1 VFWLPN
7 AIVGDS
13 RGLRT
18 RREGSTSGEREM
30 FDTIVVPV
38 DGSAFGE
45 LALPVG
51 LGIGCKT
58 GGEVRVVTIIT
69 PIPFAHTPGEAE
81 VLAAE
86 VEGLD
91 LAREKGQEYLA
102 ELQKRMILSGCDVPI
117 SCHVEVGA
125 VTEKLV
131 DHAKASRADLV
142 VLTTHGR
149 GPLQRAWLGSVADSL
164 LRWAPCPVLAIRPK
178 EGEKAEPKD
187 MELRHILVTL
197 DGSGESREI
206 LPLAKALAKLFDSRM
221 TLLRVIPPPYP
232 VPSPYIPHA
241 AQEFKAHAA
250 ETEAAHE
257 ALEKEAAALAAEGLR
272 VEVETRPGAHPAQG
286 ILEFAAEAGVDLI
299 AMATRGRGGVSR
311 LVLGSVADK
320 VIRGGTVPVL
330 FHRSP

>member
-1 VFWLPN
+1 
-7 AIVGDS
+7 
-13 RGLRT
+13 
-18 RREGSTSGEREM
+18 M

-58 GGEVRVVTIIT
+58 GGEVRVVTVIT
-69 PIPFAHTPGEAE
+69 PIPFAHSPGEAE
-81 VLAAE
+81 LLGVAE

-91 LAREKGQEYLA
+91 LARDKGKEYLA

-117 SCHVEVGA
+117 SCHVEVGP

-131 DHAKASRADLV
+131 DHAQASGADLL

-164 LRWAPCPVLAIRPK
+164 LRRAPCPVLAIRPK
-178 EGEKAEPKD
+178 EGERAEPRD
-187 MELRHILVTL
+187 MELRHILVPL
-197 DGSGESREI
+197 DGSSESREI
-206 LPLAKALAKLFDSRM
+206 IPLAKGLAKLFGARM

-241 AQEFKAHAA
+241 AQEFKAHEA
-250 ETEAAHE
+250 ETQAAHG
-257 ALEKEAAALAAEGLR
+257 ALEREAAAMAAEGLR
-272 VEVETRPGAHPAQG
+272 VEVETRPGSHPAQG
-286 ILEFAAEAGVDLI
+286 ILEFASEAGVGLI
-299 AMATRGRGGVSR
+299 AMTTRGRGGVSR

-330 FHRSP
+330 FHRMP